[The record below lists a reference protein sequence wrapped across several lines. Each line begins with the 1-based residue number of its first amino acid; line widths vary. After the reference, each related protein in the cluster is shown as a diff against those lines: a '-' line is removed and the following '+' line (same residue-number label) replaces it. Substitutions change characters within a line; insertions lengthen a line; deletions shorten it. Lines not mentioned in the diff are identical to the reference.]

1 LAHCGQL
8 FQEELDAPHRRV
20 VALVGVVASQL
31 IVEDDRAPTIC
42 KLLKR
47 FEVVVRFSRTAIEHK
62 ERELSRSWLGEVSND
77 AVPNEEL
84 SKRDETTHSK
94 LGGST
99 ITQLTY
105 ESGLEYERQEATS
118 QVIAMLDDIAD
129 AVWTLSDKK
138 MPPEKK
144 EHVRALVRELQGIV
158 RSLPPGVAGGLAG
171 EIAARFVDGS

>member
-1 LAHCGQL
+1 VIDIPGDVEV
-8 FQEELDAPHRRV
+8 F
-20 VALVGVVASQL
+20 VGDWL
-31 IVEDDRAPTIC
+31 ED
-42 KLLKR
+42 
-47 FEVVVRFSRTAIEHK
+47 RTA
-62 ERELSRSWLGEVSND
+62 RAWLHVTD
-77 AVPNEEL
+77 V
-84 SKRDETTHSK
+84 THSK
-94 LGGST
+94 LRGSM

-144 EHVRALVRELQGIV
+144 EHVRALVRELQGTV